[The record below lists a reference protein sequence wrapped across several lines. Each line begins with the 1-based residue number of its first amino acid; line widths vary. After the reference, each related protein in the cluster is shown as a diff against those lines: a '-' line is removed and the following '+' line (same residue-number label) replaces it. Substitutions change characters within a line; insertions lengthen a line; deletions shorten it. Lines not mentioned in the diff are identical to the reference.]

1 MIRFHCSQRIGKH
14 EFDEGVNV
22 SDWSLAKVA
31 RSICNYSISRLAP
44 ELAGERRPAPLCT
57 LSEQHS
63 LPQLTADRFNSSWCE
78 MALENT
84 WHLRRVADN
93 ASKAC
98 WICYKPTT
106 NVLITPNNKVGVK
119 SHYRRDSIEM
129 TIRISSTHVPVI

>member
-1 MIRFHCSQRIGKH
+1 
-14 EFDEGVNV
+14 
-22 SDWSLAKVA
+22 
-31 RSICNYSISRLAP
+31 
-44 ELAGERRPAPLCT
+44 
-57 LSEQHS
+57 
-63 LPQLTADRFNSSWCE
+63 